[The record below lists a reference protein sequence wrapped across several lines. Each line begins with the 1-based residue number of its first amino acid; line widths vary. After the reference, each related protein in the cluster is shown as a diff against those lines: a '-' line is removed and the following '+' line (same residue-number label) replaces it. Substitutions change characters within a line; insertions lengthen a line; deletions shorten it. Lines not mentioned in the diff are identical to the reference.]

1 MICNLICV
9 NLFLGIKQLK
19 MSNQTT
25 YIPLGGIGERE
36 FDVRTKDWYK
46 CDTTE
51 FNADKTI
58 PFINY

>member
-1 MICNLICV
+1 
-9 NLFLGIKQLK
+9 
-19 MSNQTT
+19 MSDQTT
-25 YIPLGGIGERE
+25 YIPLGGIEEIE